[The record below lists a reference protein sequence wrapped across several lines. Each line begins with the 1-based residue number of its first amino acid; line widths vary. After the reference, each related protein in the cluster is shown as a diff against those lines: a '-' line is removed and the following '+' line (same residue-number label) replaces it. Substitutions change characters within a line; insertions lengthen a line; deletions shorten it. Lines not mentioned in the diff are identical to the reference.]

1 MSKPR
6 ALVIGG
12 SLGGLIAAHLLRSTG
27 WDAVVF
33 ERNEAELASRGVG
46 LGTHPQLIAILRRAG
61 IAFDETMGIK
71 VGKVVCLDRDGKIV
85 VEQPTVRTMSGW
97 ARLYR
102 ALRDALPAQ
111 NYRLGKNL
119 RRVEQDGAVVSALFA
134 DGTRERSDLL
144 VGADGIRSTIRE
156 QFLPQAQPVYAGYV
170 AWRAVLDED
179 LLPPDIRR
187 EIFDLYTFCLPEG
200 EQLLA
205 YPVPGRDNDTA
216 IGRRAYNIVWYRPAD
231 ARTLADLCTDAAG
244 RHHAAGIPPPL
255 IRPDAIARIK
265 AEAKARV
272 APQIAEIFARANPFF
287 QPIYDLESPR
297 LVFGRAVLVGDAAFV
312 ARPHV
317 GAGTTKAAIDAAS
330 LADSIRDAGG
340 DLNAGL
346 ARYERVQLPFG
357 AEMVALGRQQGAYLS
372 AQLKPKEERSADELD
387 RDIED
392 VLRAHG
398 TRSDQVR
405 DIVSAR
411 GLDVHVQPPM

>member
-1 MSKPR
+1 MTRR

-27 WDAVVF
+27 CDAVIF
-33 ERNEAELASRGVG
+33 ERNEEELASRGVG
-46 LGTHPQLIAILRRAG
+46 LGTHPQLIAILKRAG

-71 VGKVVCLDRDGKIV
+71 VPKVVCLDRTGRVIV
-85 VEQPTVRTMSGW
+85 AQPTVRTMSGW

-102 ALRDALPAQ
+102 ALRDALPAE

-119 RRVEQDGAVVSALFA
+119 RHIEQDESGIVAHFA
-134 DGTRERSDLL
+134 DGSRQRGDLL
-144 VGADGIRSTIRE
+144 IGADGIRSAVRE
-156 QFLPQAQPVYAGYV
+156 QYLPQAQPVYAGYV
-170 AWRAVLDED
+170 AWRAVLEED
-179 LLPPDIRR
+179 AVPPEIRR

-216 IGRRAYNIVWYRPAD
+216 IGRRAYNIVWYRPTDGA
-231 ARTLADLCTDAAG
+231 TLIDLCTDAAG

-255 IRPDAIARIK
+255 IRPEAIARVK
-265 AEAKARV
+265 ADAQALV
-272 APQIAEIFARANPFF
+272 APQIAEIFARAKPFF
-287 QPIYDLESPR
+287 QPIYDLESPQ

-330 LADSIRDAGG
+330 LADSLRDAGG
-340 DLNAGL
+340 DLGAGL
-346 ARYERVQLPFG
+346 ARYQRVQVPFG
-357 AEMVALGRQQGAYLS
+357 REMVALGRQQGAYLS
-372 AQLKPKEERSADELD
+372 AQLKPREQRRGIELD
-387 RDIED
+387 RDIDD

-405 DIVSAR
+405 DIVAAR
-411 GLDVHVQPPM
+411 GLDVHVDSP

>member
-1 MSKPR
+1 MSKRR

-12 SLGGLIAAHLLRSTG
+12 SLGGLIAAHLLRGAG
-27 WDAVVF
+27 WEAVVF
-33 ERNEAELASRGVG
+33 ERNEEELASRGVG

-71 VGKVVCLDRDGKIV
+71 VAKVVCLDRDGKVI

-102 ALRDALPAQ
+102 ALRDTLPAQ

-119 RRVEQDGAVVSALFA
+119 RRVEQDGAGVAALFA
-134 DGTRERSDLL
+134 DGTCERGDLL
-144 VGADGIRSTIRE
+144 VGADGIRSTVRE

-205 YPVPGRDNDTA
+205 YPVPGRDNDTT

-231 ARTLADLCTDAAG
+231 ARALDDLCTDAAG
-244 RHHAAGIPPPL
+244 RHHGAGIPPPL
-255 IRPDAIARIK
+255 IRPDVIARIK

-272 APQIAEIFARANPFF
+272 APQIAEIFARTTPFF

-297 LVFGRAVLVGDAAFV
+297 LTFGRAVLVGDAAFV

-340 DLNAGL
+340 RHRCRACALR
-346 ARYERVQLPFG
+346 ARAASVRSRD
-357 AEMVALGRQQGAYLS
+357 GRARQGAGRVS
-372 AQLKPKEERSADELD
+372 ERAAQAQG
-387 RDIED
+387 
-392 VLRAHG
+392 RAQ
-398 TRSDQVR
+398 R
-405 DIVSAR
+405 AR
-411 GLDVHVQPPM
+411 A

>member
-1 MSKPR
+1 VSKR

-27 WDAVVF
+27 WDATIF
-33 ERNEAELASRGVG
+33 ERNEDELASRGVG

-71 VGKVVCLDRDGKIV
+71 VGKVVCLDRSGKTIV
-85 VEQPTVRTMSGW
+85 AQPTVRTMSGW

-102 ALRDALPAQ
+102 ALRDALPAE

-119 RRVEQDGAVVSALFA
+119 RRVERDGAGVVACFA
-134 DGTRERSDLL
+134 DGSRERGDLL
-144 VGADGIRSTIRE
+144 VGADGIRSTVRE
-156 QFLPQAQPVYAGYV
+156 QFAPQAQPAYAGYV

-179 LLPPDIRR
+179 AMPASIRR

-216 IGRRAYNIVWYRPAD
+216 VGRRAYNVVWYRPAD
-231 ARTLADLCTDAAG
+231 ARTLADLCTDASG
-244 RHHAAGIPPPL
+244 HHHAAGIPPPL
-255 IRPDAIARIK
+255 IRSDVIARLK
-265 AEAKARV
+265 SEAKELV
-272 APQIAEIFARANPFF
+272 APQIAEIVARTAPFF
-287 QPIYDLESPR
+287 QPIYDLESSR
-297 LVFGRAVLVGDAAFV
+297 LVFGRAVLLGDAAFV

-317 GAGTTKAAIDAAS
+317 GAGTTKAALDAAS
-330 LADSIRDAGG
+330 LADSIRDCGG
-340 DLNAGL
+340 DLDAGL

-357 AEMVALGRQQGAYLS
+357 REMVALGREQGAYLS
-372 AQLKPKEERSADELD
+372 AQLKPREERSARELD
-387 RDIED
+387 RDIDD

-398 TRSDQVR
+398 TRSEQVR
-405 DIVSAR
+405 EIVTAR
-411 GLDVHVQPPM
+411 GLDIHVHSP